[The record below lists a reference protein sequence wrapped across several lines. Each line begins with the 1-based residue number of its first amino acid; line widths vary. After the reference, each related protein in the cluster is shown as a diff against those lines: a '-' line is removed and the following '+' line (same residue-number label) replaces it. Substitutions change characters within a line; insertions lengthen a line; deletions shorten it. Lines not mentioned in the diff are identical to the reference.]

1 MEAIDWVK
9 QELVVGYGH
18 LMYCHSF
25 WGQKQ
30 VEKFVPLPAGN
41 GLQNWTLSVQAEFL
55 QALSGFQQ
63 APVCL
68 LGSVLTCAPAM
79 TTFTSLLL
87 KI

>member
-18 LMYCHSF
+18 LTYYRSS

-30 VEKFVPLPAGN
+30 AEKLVPLPAGN
-41 GLQNWTLSVQAEFL
+41 GLQNWTLSVQAESL

-68 LGSVLTCAPAM
+68 LGSGLTCAPAV
-79 TTFTSLLL
+79 TTFTSLL
-87 KI
+87 